1 MSFSSMMTCYNTPEK
16 ITKKKRVDKYNLT
29 KILISDLQN
38 IPQGNKGVSKVD
50 HVK

>member
-1 MSFSSMMTCYNTPEK
+1 MLQHTRENY
-16 ITKKKRVDKYNLT
+16 KKKRVDKYNLT